1 MFDVVQVNEHRSG
14 LEQLRSEVLSE
25 LPDALLEEDFAELHR
40 LVELLELERLRRLA
54 EIERRGLFA
63 RDGHLSLVAWLADRF
78 RVAWGNARSSV
89 RRARVLQQMPETRH
103 ALERGEVSLSAA
115 HVLIEARET
124 NPQAFELAEEPL
136 VEAARRHSLG
146 DLRRVASIW
155 RERVER
161 EGDLTRQDADFLARR
176 NFHAS
181 VTFEGM
187 VRTDG
192 DLDPEAGEALL
203 TALGAYLDAEA
214 RSRTEPDPRT
224 PSQRRADA
232 LGEISRQWLDRLDRP
247 TVAGERPHLTVTV
260 PVEVLA
266 GGTDGAMSGVGANG
280 KAVGLGGKNLS
291 ANGGTITPAFDQV
304 AEFDHVG
311 PIGTAVL
318 RRLACDASVMRIVM
332 AGASQ
337 PLDVGRRTPVVLVS
351 IRRAVIARDRRCR
364 FPGCERPHAWCDC
377 HHVWHWAD
385 GGPTALSNLVLLCRP
400 HHRKVHESGGFS
412 LQMPD
417 GVPVFHRPDGTVLE
431 DRSPP

>member
-1 MFDVVQVNEHRSG
+1 
-14 LEQLRSEVLSE
+14 
-25 LPDALLEEDFAELHR
+25 
-40 LVELLELERLRRLA
+40 
-54 EIERRGLFA
+54 
-63 RDGHLSLVAWLADRF
+63 
-78 RVAWGNARSSV
+78 
-89 RRARVLQQMPETRH
+89 MPETRQ

-115 HVLIEARET
+115 HVLVEARET
-124 NPQAFELAEEPL
+124 NPEAFDRSEDVLTD
-136 VEAARRHSLG
+136 AARRHSVA
-146 DLRRVASIW
+146 DLHGVIRFW

-161 EGDLTRQDADFLARR
+161 EGDLTREDAGCWARR

-181 VTFEGM
+181 LSFEGM

-192 DLDPEAGEALL
+192 DLDPETGEVVLS
-203 TALGAYLDAEA
+203 ALGAQMDAES
-214 RSRTEPDPRT
+214 RGRTEPDPRT
-224 PSQRRADA
+224 PAQRRADA
-232 LGEISRQWLDRLDRP
+232 LGEICRLYLDCRHRG

-266 GGTDGAMSGVGANG
+266 GWTDGGGANRG
-280 KAVGLGGKNLS
+280 ATAGGTEGALASILAGAGLDRARRVTSARVGGS
-291 ANGGTITPAFDQV
+291 ANGTGTISPTFDQV

-318 RRLACDASVMRIVM
+318 RRLACDASAMRIVM

-337 PLDVGRRTPVVLVS
+337 PLDVGRRTPVVPVS

-400 HHRKVHESGGFS
+400 HHRKVHERGGFS

-417 GVPVFHRPDGTVLE
+417 GVPVFRRPDGTVLE